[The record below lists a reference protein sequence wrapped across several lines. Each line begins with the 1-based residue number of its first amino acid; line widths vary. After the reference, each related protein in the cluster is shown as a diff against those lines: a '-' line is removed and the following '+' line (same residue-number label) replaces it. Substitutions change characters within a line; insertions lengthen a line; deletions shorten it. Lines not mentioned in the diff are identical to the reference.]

1 MNVYPWSDPICV
13 SYRRISL
20 LTVSMPGVLSLTP
33 RSALTSGPEG
43 LSTSPLAVERLSSRA
58 GPLSRAL
65 IAEGPASEERLAH
78 DEPSQVALKTVSMVM
93 RGGTWEMMTPHRGF
107 RGRAG
112 VGYGSLS
119 LGALCL
125 STKRISRSG
134 GRVDKSTYIL
144 RQLPTDQGAAFT
156 FT

>member
-1 MNVYPWSDPICV
+1 MKVYLWSDPICV

-58 GPLSRAL
+58 GSLSRAL
-65 IAEGPASEERLAH
+65 IAEGPASEGRLAH

-93 RGGTWEMMTPHRGF
+93 RGGTWEIMLTGHHIE
-107 RGRAG
+107 
-112 VGYGSLS
+112 GS
-119 LGALCL
+119 GA
-125 STKRISRSG
+125 
-134 GRVDKSTYIL
+134 VEE
-144 RQLPTDQGAAFT
+144 
-156 FT
+156 